1 MLSAMNRWFEQNR
14 WAGDAVIAGALMI
27 VLGLASVGGLGRYG
41 GFTLFTVLLV
51 LPLFAR
57 RTYPLQVLLVT
68 VALLLIQLVAI
79 RGLVAGD
86 VVGLVVIHTA
96 AAYIPDRRWGYAAL
110 GAGIVGIALA
120 IVFWSQPY
128 FDSLF
133 LYGNLAST
141 AMLFLAGVALVGAA
155 YLLGIR
161 QRERRERAGEQLAAL
176 AERNRLLTSER
187 DTRVEMGAAAE
198 RARIARELH
207 DIVAHSLSV
216 IVVQA
221 DGGAAAARSKPELG
235 PQVLETIAATSRD
248 ALAQMRRMVSVLRA
262 GPGGSDP
269 SAPDYTPAPGP
280 ADLDDL
286 VAQVHAAGLP
296 VTMET
301 IGTPRT
307 MAEDAGLAV
316 YRVVQES
323 LTNVLKHA
331 GPAASCRVV
340 LHYGPAEVVV
350 TVTDDG
356 RGAAAGFPGGDV
368 RSGTGI
374 PGGDGHSGVRPPDD
388 DGTSGAGM
396 PSGAAYP
403 GPGWPVGDATTG
415 GWPYG
420 EAPAAG
426 PYPGHGL
433 EGMRER
439 VTLQGGSVHAGPRTG
454 GGFEVTATVPY
465 QGATPA

>member
-1 MLSAMNRWFEQNR
+1 MLSALNRWFEENR
-14 WAGDAVIAGALMI
+14 WAGDAVIAGALLLA
-27 VLGLASVGGLGRYG
+27 LGLLSVGGLDRYG
-41 GFTLFTVLLV
+41 GSSVFTVLLV

-57 RTYPLQVLLVT
+57 RTYPLEVLWATT
-68 VALLLIQLVAI
+68 VLCLIQLVLQRAPT
-79 RGLVAGD
+79 AGD
-86 VVGLVVIHTA
+86 LVVPIVVHAA
-96 AAYIPDRRWGYAAL
+96 AAYIPDRRWGYGAL
-110 GAGIVGIALA
+110 GAGIVGSGLAAVQWSGYYYDRALDQ
-120 IVFWSQPY
+120 V
-128 FDSLF
+128 LV
-133 LYGNLAST
+133 
-141 AMLFLAGVALVGAA
+141 LFLAGSAVVIAG

-161 QRERRERAGEQLAAL
+161 QRERQDRASEQLTAL

-187 DTRVEMGAAAE
+187 DTRVEIGAAAE

-262 GPGGSDP
+262 GPGNDP
-269 SAPDYTPAPGP
+269 AGYAPAPGP
-280 ADLDDL
+280 ADLDGL
-286 VAQVHAAGLP
+286 VAQVSSAGLP
-296 VTMET
+296 VTIQT
-301 IGTPRT
+301 IGTPRE
-307 MAEDAGLAV
+307 MAEGPGLTV

-331 GPAASCRVV
+331 GPAAACQVV

-356 RGAAAGFPGGDV
+356 RGAAAGF
-368 RSGTGI
+368 S
-374 PGGDGHSGVRPPDD
+374 GGDGDP
-388 DGTSGAGM
+388 GADL
-396 PSGAAYP
+396 PI
-403 GPGWPVGDATTG
+403 TG
-415 GWPYG
+415 GPAGEPWPDG
-420 EAPAAG
+420 G
-426 PYPGHGL
+426 SPGHGL

-439 VTLQGGSVHAGPRTG
+439 VTLQGGSVHAGPRIG

-465 QGATPA
+465 SAEPAATPRSPHRAG

>member
-1 MLSAMNRWFEQNR
+1 MLSSMNRWFEENR
-14 WAGDAVIAGALMI
+14 WAGDGVIAGSLLI
-27 VLGLASVGGLGRYG
+27 VLGMISLGGLGRYG
-41 GFTLFTVLLV
+41 GSLIFTVLLV
-51 LPLFAR
+51 APLFAR
-57 RTYPLQVLLVT
+57 RTYPLEVLWATIALCLV
-68 VALLLIQLVAI
+68 QLAV
-79 RGLVAGD
+79 LQEPTSGD
-86 VVGLVVIHTA
+86 FVVPIVVHAA
-96 AAYIPDRRWGYAAL
+96 AAYIPDRRWGYAAV
-110 GAGIVGIALA
+110 GAGVVGTGLA
-120 IVFWSQPY
+120 VLVWYRPSYLLSSFVDLSHIGLV
-128 FDSLF
+128 
-133 LYGNLAST
+133 
-141 AMLFLAGVALVGAA
+141 FLAGAAVVIAA

-176 AERNRLLTSER
+176 AERNRLLTAER

-221 DGGAAAARSKPELG
+221 DGGAAAARSRPELG

-262 GPGGSDP
+262 GPGGGDP
-269 SAPDYTPAPGP
+269 DAPDYTPAPGP
-280 ADLDDL
+280 GDLDDL

-296 VTMET
+296 VALDT
-301 IGTPRT
+301 IGTPRA

-316 YRVVQES
+316 YRVVQEA

-356 RGAAAGFPGGDV
+356 RGAAAGFSDGDAP
-368 RSGTGI
+368 SGTGRR
-374 PGGDGHSGVRPPDD
+374 GGDGGSGTGPVPDARQWADD
-388 DGTSGAGM
+388 DGRAGDAQWAGAVG
-396 PSGAAYP
+396 GVGD
-403 GPGWPVGDATTG
+403 GPGV
-415 GWPYG
+415 
-420 EAPAAG
+420 AAAD
-426 PYPGHGL
+426 PGHGL

-439 VTLQGGSVHAGPRTG
+439 VTLQGGSVHAGPRIG

-465 QGATPA
+465 QGAALP